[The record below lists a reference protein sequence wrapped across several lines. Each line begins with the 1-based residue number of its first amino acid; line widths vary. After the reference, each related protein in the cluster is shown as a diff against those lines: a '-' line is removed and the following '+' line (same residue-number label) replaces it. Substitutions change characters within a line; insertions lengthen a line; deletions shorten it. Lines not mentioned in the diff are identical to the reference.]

1 MNNIT
6 EYIEN
11 IEKKTGNIYEACIVI
26 AKRSR
31 QLNQVISDE
40 LREKLG
46 NIETEEDLN
55 EESIDRETLITEW
68 ENQEKPTSKAIR
80 EIMGNKLHY
89 EYVLPNTEEIKKS

>member
-31 QLNQVISDE
+31 QLNQVISDD

-55 EESIDRETLITEW
+55 EESIDRESLITEW

-80 EIMGNKLHY
+80 EMMGSKLHY
-89 EYVLPNTEEIKKS
+89 EYIQPNTEEVKKS